1 MVAPAKGP
9 TTTAA
14 ARAAAKRAE
23 RGHREPEPTAT
34 DEEAPVRPE
43 APAAGRTLLIEAP
56 EKDGWDDPPE
66 PSPESFAEDAPHKET
81 EPDPGTS
88 TRRGRGEPWSSSSS
102 TR

>member
-23 RGHREPEPTAT
+23 PGHREPEPTAT

-43 APAAGRTLLIEAP
+43 APAAGRPLA
-56 EKDGWDDPPE
+56 
-66 PSPESFAEDAPHKET
+66 H
-81 EPDPGTS
+81 
-88 TRRGRGEPWSSSSS
+88 RGP
-102 TR
+102 